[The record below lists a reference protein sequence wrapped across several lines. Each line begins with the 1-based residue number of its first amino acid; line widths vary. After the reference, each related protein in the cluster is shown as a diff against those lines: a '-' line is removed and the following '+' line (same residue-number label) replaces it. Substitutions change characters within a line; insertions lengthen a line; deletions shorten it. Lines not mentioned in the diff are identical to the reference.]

1 MSIRLLPLVL
11 GAFAIGT
18 ETFMITGVLP
28 SIAADLQV
36 SPAAAGALVTT
47 FALAYAL
54 GSPLTAIAS
63 AGVERKRLLTFSMLA
78 FALANLAAAVAPD
91 FGWLLAARVLLALA
105 AGTFMPAAV
114 AFATAMHAPS
124 QRGRAVALVY
134 GGMTLAMVVGVP

>member
-63 AGVERKRLLTFSMLA
+63 AGVERKRLLTLSMLA
-78 FALANLAAAVAPD
+78 FALANLAAAPD

-134 GGMTLAMVVGVP
+134 GG